1 MQFKS
6 PIFLGAVMIMGAFAS
21 PVPHHPRHHPR
32 DAAVIP
38 GLLSFNDFGGL
49 NSLNGFDDFFGANNF
64 IGLNQQ
70 LIASN
75 NQLVCR
81 AQQVNVVQQ
90 QLLVVQELT
99 KQIILEAVCDVEAQV
114 VLLQQLVGGLN
125 VFANDLLRLGD
136 RVPSFDRHISGL
148 GSSLFKNGALN
159 IRDLGVRGVDLGHEL
174 VVVGGDNWVDD
185 RSRDSVR
192 FALDAAEAAKL
203 AALQQVRFIT
213 I

>member
-1 MQFKS
+1 MISSGLITSLASTNNLLHPIISWYAARNKLMLSSNSFLWSRSS
-6 PIFLGAVMIMGAFAS
+6 PSSQYIIPAIYYAGALIFTF
-21 PVPHHPRHHPR
+21 
-32 DAAVIP
+32 
-38 GLLSFNDFGGL
+38 SF
-49 NSLNGFDDFFGANNF
+49 
-64 IGLNQQ
+64 
-70 LIASN
+70 
-75 NQLVCR
+75 R
-81 AQQVNVVQQ
+81 
-90 QLLVVQELT
+90 
-99 KQIILEAVCDVEAQV
+99 IILEAVCDVEAQV
-114 VLLQQLVGGLN
+114 VLLQQFVGGLN